1 MSFFDTEELHAV
13 MPDKVADR
21 GGRAALK
28 VTPSLQDCG
37 HLLRGQAPAWII
49 GKEHPLKHLPSSVQ
63 KKISISF
70 TVASSS
76 RMDGNSSCSGAQ
88 AIIEFFKSTEK

>member
-13 MPDKVADR
+13 MLDIVADR

-28 VTPSLQDCG
+28 MT
-37 HLLRGQAPAWII
+37 
-49 GKEHPLKHLPSSVQ
+49 PSSVQ
-63 KKISISF
+63 KKTSISF

-76 RMDGNSSCSGAQ
+76 RMDGNLSCCGAQ
-88 AIIEFFKSTEK
+88 AIIDF